1 MGGYSDALSPESA
14 AAAGVE
20 LKRLLWLRTA
30 GERQQAKEQVLSRLE
45 QAIKATGLLLKTG
58 AFAAIVLDMSDV
70 HSRQTMRIP
79 LSMWYSFRLAAE
91 QARTALVLLTQSP
104 CANNCA
110 ALVLHCEPASITPLS
125 AAGETALFDGQ
136 QHIVTRERNR
146 NEGASFA
153 QKKPSGHHMADR
165 NYMVE
170 GALMYAVLHT
180 RITDDPSL
188 QKTLSTGHSARW
200 SIFRTE
206 T

>member
-45 QAIKATGLLLKTG
+45 QAIKATGLLLKAG

-153 QKKPSGHHMADR
+153 QKKPSGR
-165 NYMVE
+165 
-170 GALMYAVLHT
+170 T
-180 RITDDPSL
+180 TW
-188 QKTLSTGHSARW
+188 Q
-200 SIFRTE
+200 TE
-206 T
+206 TTWSRVR